1 MKKLLFT
8 FAALLL
14 TAFATLASNNEN
26 LSDNTPSDGVYL
38 VSVDR
43 FGNEHWEEMSVNFN
57 STYQIYYDFFVDLS
71 GSRAHFYFWADG
83 KKYGAPAK
91 DTPLVLGNPSE
102 NELLPYDPSSGNELY
117 YYTTDAGYSYSL
129 VLIQRYDDDYEL
141 TGFYIS
147 STRFGTV
154 GLQTELGDVDL
165 DHRVT
170 ISDVT
175 VLIDYLLNNNLSYYV
190 DKYNADVDQDGV
202 INISDLTALI
212 DKLLGN
218 EQPNEPY
225 ETPAPEVTVV
235 TDADAEMVS
244 INATGEGSVIIYVNY
259 FDGNGPQAVAAG
271 YGQATFE
278 IPFGD
283 DVAYVGVWATA
294 QADEEALVGKSETEY
309 VEVPAKEDPHN
320 IGYWLVMV
328 MDDGSKEY
336 VQMQLGANGDYITI
350 YDVIWP
356 LFVNVAHF
364 YSMID
369 GVPYGAPENETEA
382 NLHDSMMNP
391 LIANSSNT
399 YFVYI
404 GYPYSI
410 GVHHVIDEVTGE
422 VTGYTAY
429 VARGWYSLG
438 ETSSILA

>member
-1 MKKLLFT
+1 MKKFQLTLT
-8 FAALLL
+8 ALLL
-14 TAFATLASNNEN
+14 TAFVTLASNNETLLAN
-26 LSDNTPSDGVYL
+26 TLSDEVLLDNVCL

-43 FGNEHWEEMSVNFN
+43 FGNEDWVEMSPTFAVTF
-57 STYQIYYDFFVDLS
+57 QVFYDFFVDLT
-71 GSRAHFYFWADG
+71 GSRAHFYFCVDG

-91 DTPLVLGNPSE
+91 DTPLVLGIATE
-102 NELLPYDPSSGNELY
+102 NQVVPYDPASGNELY
-117 YYTTDAGYSYSL
+117 YYTTDAGYSYL
-129 VLIQRYDDDYEL
+129 LELIPRYDDDYEL
-141 TGFYIS
+141 TGFYLS
-147 STRFGTV
+147 SARGGTV

-190 DKYNADVDQDGV
+190 DKYNADVDQDGA
-202 INISDLTALI
+202 INISDLTELI

-225 ETPAPEVTVV
+225 ETPAPEVSVV
-235 TDADAEMVS
+235 TDTDTEVVT

-271 YGQATFE
+271 YGRATFE

-294 QADEEALVGKSETEY
+294 QAGEDALVGKSETEY
-309 VEVPAKEDPHN
+309 VEVPAKEDPHMV
-320 IGYWLVMV
+320 GYWLVMV
-328 MDDGSKEY
+328 QADGTEEY
-336 VQMQLGANGDYITI
+336 VTMWLGANGDYIAP
-350 YDVIWP
+350 YDVIYP
-356 LFVNVAHF
+356 LYYNIGNF
-364 YSMID
+364 YFMID

-382 NLHDSMMNP
+382 NLGDSMMNP

-399 YFVYI
+399 YYVYS
-404 GYPYSI
+404 GYSYSI

-422 VTGYTAY
+422 VASYTAY
-429 VARGWYSLG
+429 VAKAGPV
-438 ETSSILA
+438 